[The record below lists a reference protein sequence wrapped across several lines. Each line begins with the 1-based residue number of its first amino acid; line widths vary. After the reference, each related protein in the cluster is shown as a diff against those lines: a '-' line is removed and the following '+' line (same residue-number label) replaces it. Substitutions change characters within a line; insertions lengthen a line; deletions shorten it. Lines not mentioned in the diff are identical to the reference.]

1 MSISSVASRF
11 RAASEGSEVLESKSW
26 KFASHEECLNRL
38 RENKLSKNTAKT
50 VSPKT
55 VSIALSPETIP
66 PASPHTVGSLDQK
79 VQGVW
84 KKCGA
89 TSNGSGCWPRGQKV

>member
-1 MSISSVASRF
+1 MSVSNVESRS
-11 RAASEGSEVLESKSW
+11 RTVSEGGGVLDSSSW
-26 KFASHEECLNRL
+26 KLVSHKDCLARL
-38 RENKLSKNTAKT
+38 REKKLSENTSKT

-79 VQGVW
+79 IGNVW
-84 KKCGA
+84 EKIGA
-89 TSNGSGCWPRGQKV
+89 ISNSSDLWPRGQKV